1 MIEITAINP
10 ASRASPNCL
19 NVQWLTDII
28 CHLRDDLA
36 AEQEQDL
43 PPDADIV
50 AWVQQA
56 YYPGLLELTWEEA
69 VLSLL
74 HRMQHAP
81 PAPANAGP
89 ISPAQLSPNCAAP
102 PKPHRSGRCSARP
115 PC

>member
-36 AEQEQDL
+36 AEQDL

-81 PAPANAGP
+81 TGARKRRTDFASTAL
-89 ISPAQLSPNCAAP
+89 AQLRRATQASQIW
-102 PKPHRSGRCSARP
+102 KV
-115 PC
+115 